1 MLDIIVDNQV
11 LFSLLEIYLPRVHQ
25 HLSTYTTDLSPILTQ
40 WFLCLFVNTLPTELT
55 LRILDCF
62 FFEGNKILLRVAL
75 GIFKCY
81 EAEILK
87 TESFEDLFLLI
98 AKPIQIQN
106 ADDFMTLIF
115 DRIWLRAF
123 GREKLAVLRQ
133 NVKKVTMEEEEK
145 KSALR
150 RSRTAARLEAAA
162 KEAIRAVEAEAAA
175 LEASSSAP
183 SATSTAT
190 TSSPRSPASPRSP
203 GAESAAIPIASSP
216 SSSSNAPLSTTPTS
230 AATIRADIT
239 GTSPS
244 NRGGT
249 SRFDPAKRQTIRISA
264 LPDDVKSVIDR
275 RSWRAYKRSEEWHMI
290 EEYFNSMEWA
300 ESNPVPPVSPTR
312 PDSGSRTPLS
322 VTDPES
328 VPKAS
333 KTKLY
338 KAHTVTSATTPHVPV
353 IAAPKISAARAQA
366 SRSPTTASPTTP
378 VSPKSPTALATPTTP
393 SSSSNGNDPIE
404 PKRRSY
410 AEVTK
415 SGIDASESSSSSSTG
430 SPRGPPVQPFTQR
443 KFVAATGGHGRS
455 VSNASPM
462 SPKKSTVS
470 STATPQHRFAAPVNA
485 GAAPPPRANG
495 ANDRPPPNAE
505 RKWTARQGFNTLG
518 KNISSLM
525 SSLTKSAVTGNS
537 TSPSNGTTEQ
547 KTSNGA
553 STATSSGASKASPP
567 WTSGSPPTTAGPV
580 KTLPS
585 GPSAPSVR
593 LTRQPTLNQGAAAK
607 LPTSPPTTPAPT
619 PPPNA
624 SSTPSKSN

>member
-1 MLDIIVDNQV
+1 M
-11 LFSLLEIYLPRVHQ
+11 
-25 HLSTYTTDLSPILTQ
+25 TQ

-55 LRILDCF
+55 LRVLDCF
-62 FFEGNKILLRVAL
+62 LFEGNKVLLRVAL

-81 EAEILK
+81 ESEILK

-133 NVKKVTMEEEEK
+133 NVKKVTMEEEAK
-145 KSALR
+145 KTALR
-150 RSRTAARLEAAA
+150 RSRTNARLEAAA
-162 KEAIRAVEAEAAA
+162 KEAIRAVEAEAALA
-175 LEASSSAP
+175 EAAAAAEASSSAP
-183 SATSTAT
+183 GAVSR
-190 TSSPRSPASPRSP
+190 SSPRSPASPRSP
-203 GAESAAIPIASSP
+203 DTGTAPIS
-216 SSSSNAPLSTTPTS
+216 STTTS

-244 NRGGT
+244 NRGA

-264 LPDDVKSVIDR
+264 LPDDVQSVVDR

-300 ESNPVPPVSPTR
+300 ESNPMPPVSPTR

-338 KAHTVTSATTPHVPV
+338 KAHTVTSATSPHVPV

-366 SRSPTTASPTTP
+366 SRSPTTASPTSP
-378 VSPKSPTALATPTTP
+378 VSPKSPKGPITPTMP
-393 SSSSNGNDPIE
+393 SSTSNGNE
-404 PKRRSY
+404 SKRRSY
-410 AEVTK
+410 ADVAK
-415 SGIDASESSSSSSTG
+415 SGIDASESSSSSTD
-430 SPRGPPVQPFTQR
+430 SPRGPPVQPVTQR

-462 SPKKSTVS
+462 SPKKSTIS
-470 STATPQHRFAAPVNA
+470 SSNTTAGAQHRYAAPINA
-485 GAAPPPRANG
+485 GAAPPPRVGG
-495 ANDRPPPNAE
+495 ANERPPPNAE
-505 RKWTARQGFNTLG
+505 RKWSARQGFNTLG
-518 KNISSLM
+518 KNISSLV
-525 SSLTKSAVTGNS
+525 SSLTKASVSGTATGPNNGE
-537 TSPSNGTTEQ
+537 TEPKPTNGT
-547 KTSNGA
+547 
-553 STATSSGASKASPP
+553 STATSSSATKPSPP
-567 WTSGSPPTTAGPV
+567 WTSGSPPTTAGPAKV
-580 KTLPS
+580 LPS
-585 GPSAPSVR
+585 GPTVPATAR
-593 LTRQPTLNQGAAAK
+593 FTRQPTLNQGATAK
-607 LPTSPPTTPAPT
+607 LPTSLPTTPAPT
-619 PPPNA
+619 PPPPA
-624 SSTPSKSN
+624 GKSQPNNS